1 MTLPALLCLLWT
13 EETQVL
19 PHKTNLCYSLNHGPR
34 PFCLINQSLRTLTG
48 LYGPWNYCS
57 NPRSLLLFL
66 ASLERLCFT
75 KDIHGLVFIASLRTL
90 ERLYSCRDNSYCFYM
105 HTPLM
110 FHICTNYFLYMVIY
124 VITSCVML
132 WCSLPLPTVRTAWLT
147 LQASDLSLG

>member
-1 MTLPALLCLLWT
+1 MDGGDTGLASQNQSVLFLESWT
-13 EETQVL
+13 EAIL
-19 PHKTNLCYSLNHGPR
+19 SDKP
-34 PFCLINQSLRTLTG
+34 ILRTLTG

-57 NPRSLLLFL
+57 NPRSVLLFL

-75 KDIHGLVFIASLRTL
+75 KDIHGLVSVASLRTL

-110 FHICTNYFLYMVIY
+110 FHVCTNYFLYMVIY